1 MTEYTHLADK
11 YAIAK
16 AKLDAAK
23 KEIERLRLEVL
34 EEDKAE
40 LVGDCY
46 TVTVGVS
53 IQSRFNADK
62 AKMLLTPEEVGSC
75 ITEVKV
81 ETLRVK
87 ATVRQDPVV
96 VVTIPATVMGG

>member
-1 MTEYTHLADK
+1 MEYVELADK

-16 AKLDAAK
+16 AKFDAAE
-23 KEIERLRLEVL
+23 KELKQLRKEVL
-34 EEDKAE
+34 EKDKAE
-40 LVGDCY
+40 LVGECY
-46 TVTVGVS
+46 TVLLGVS
-53 IQSRFNADK
+53 LQNRFNADK
-62 AKMLLTPEEVGSC
+62 AKSFLTPEQVADCMAE
-75 ITEVKV
+75 IRV

>member
-1 MTEYTHLADK
+1 MEYTKLADK

-23 KEIERLRLEVL
+23 TEVDRLRKEVL
-34 EEDKAE
+34 EEDRAE

-53 IQSRFNADK
+53 LQNRFNADK

-75 ITEVKV
+75 IVEVKV

-87 ATVRQDPVV
+87 ATVHTEPVV